1 MNEFGTIALVTGII
15 FLIFAIWVKPTKK
28 HHHSV
33 K

>member
-1 MNEFGTIALVTGII
+1 MNEFEITSLVISVLALT
-15 FLIFAIWVKPTKK
+15 FAIWVKPTKK